1 MGFALKKG
9 GGYLSNVDATI
20 VGYSF
25 LVGDTSV
32 MKKGDRKGEDFTPLS
47 LVPEFQVD
55 GATDSQEIR
64 LLIGDAE
71 RFGNVSKD
79 GLTLDTPGTPN
90 GEAIYA
96 SSEAGIFLESLI
108 TPAEGDGFPVDQ
120 FADLDDATNLEAM
133 IGTRV
138 RLVRPVNAEKTAKQG
153 KQVNAN
159 TGKSYDRTDLKVQ
172 RIYELPD
179 GKVAKKGAATP
190 VKGAK
195 GKPQAASIDDTAQAA
210 LVRYLTDAPKQS
222 LIVGKVR
229 MKVLTDA
236 AFKGDNDTRDAV
248 VEYLLDTYNVA
259 AMVKADLVTYDK
271 KSGMITLT

>member
-32 MKKGDRKGEDFTPLS
+32 IKKGDRKGEDFTPLS

-79 GLTLDTPGTPN
+79 GLTLDTPGISN
-90 GEAIYA
+90 GESIYPN
-96 SSEAGIFLESLI
+96 SEAGIFLESFLKP
-108 TPAEGDGFPVDQ
+108 TEGDGFPVDR

-179 GKVAKKGAATP
+179 GKVAKKGAAAP

-195 GKPQAASIDDTAQAA
+195 GKQAAPSIDDTAQAA

-248 VEYLLDTYNVA
+248 VEYLLDTDNVA
-259 AMVKADLVTYDK
+259 AMVKDGLVTYDK
-271 KSGMITLT
+271 KSGMITLA